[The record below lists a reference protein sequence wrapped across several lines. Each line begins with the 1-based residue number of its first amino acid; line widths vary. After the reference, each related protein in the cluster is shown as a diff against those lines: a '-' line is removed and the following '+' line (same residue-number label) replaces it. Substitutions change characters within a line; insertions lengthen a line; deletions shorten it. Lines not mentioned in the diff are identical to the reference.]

1 MKRNKFYLYIQ
12 SARHESPVVAI
23 NINPS
28 CHRGADEKYPSR
40 EEGHGMERNGI
51 SLHRYSRDRSTT
63 SIHGVYK
70 RRRLRDKFRLKKKKE
85 RKKEK
90 GWPNR
95 GVAYWNGTVIEKRGV
110 GIVENLGIHVRP
122 IWHRNDASGG
132 RWGNVGGGG
141 KRRES
146 NFEFTF
152 STNHPSSI
160 HDAWHCALHCATR
173 IALFSLLTRSFNS
186 TSGPFVLFEW
196 LRVKTT
202 RQILRRGLEVSRS
215 LCTPRFVTKFFSRDH
230 NFLLFDVES
239 CYFNKN
245 RVDSANKFFWW
256 LFIINVVQYCN
267 KFFINC
273 FII

>member
-40 EEGHGMERNGI
+40 DEEHGMERNGI

-70 RRRLRDKFRLKKKKE
+70 RRRLRDKFRLKKEKKKE
-85 RKKEK
+85 KASK

-132 RWGNVGGGG
+132 RWGNVGGGASAAN
-141 KRRES
+141 RTS
-146 NFEFTF
+146 NSRFQQT
-152 STNHPSSI
+152 TP
-160 HDAWHCALHCATR
+160 L
-173 IALFSLLTRSFNS
+173 RS
-186 TSGPFVLFEW
+186 
-196 LRVKTT
+196 TT
-202 RQILRRGLEVSRS
+202 RDIVRCIVRHALRSSR
-215 LCTPRFVTKFFSRDH
+215 
-230 NFLLFDVES
+230 
-239 CYFNKN
+239 Y
-245 RVDSANKFFWW
+245 
-256 LFIINVVQYCN
+256 
-267 KFFINC
+267 
-273 FII
+273 

>member
-1 MKRNKFYLYIQ
+1 M
-12 SARHESPVVAI
+12 V
-23 NINPS
+23 
-28 CHRGADEKYPSR
+28 
-40 EEGHGMERNGI
+40 

-63 SIHGVYK
+63 SIHK
-70 RRRLRDKFRLKKKKE
+70 RRRLRDKFRLKK
-85 RKKEK
+85 RKREKASK

-132 RWGNVGGGG
+132 RWGNVGG

-160 HDAWHCALHCATR
+160 HDAWRALHCATR

-202 RQILRRGLEVSRS
+202 RQILRRALEGIAPCAQLAS
-215 LCTPRFVTKFFSRDH
+215 KFFSRGH
-230 NFLLFDVES
+230 ES
-239 CYFNKN
+239 
-245 RVDSANKFFWW
+245 
-256 LFIINVVQYCN
+256 
-267 KFFINC
+267 
-273 FII
+273 